1 MPNSPVEG
9 SERAPALSHLRVT
22 LDSGRRRPATGGLPV
37 ARLRWAISLF
47 FALDGFVFAGWVVRI
62 PAVKERI
69 DASPGMLGLSLLGV
83 SVGSVTAMLP
93 AGRLCRRYGNHPVTV
108 VTAALLSLSAA
119 LPPFAHDAVQLGLA
133 LVLFG
138 AAYGGLNVAFN
149 AAAVDLAEAIGRP
162 ILPSFHAAFSA
173 GGLAGAGL
181 GGLLAPHLGPRPHLL
196 LLTVIGLLVTAC
208 AGRVLLRAPV
218 PRRPGSLSR
227 DHPEG
232 VRTRGTDSAAGLRP
246 LIAIY
251 GLITLCTAYGEG
263 ALADWGALHLSD
275 DLRTGP
281 GVAAA
286 GYAVFA
292 LTMTVSRASGT
303 RLLERLGDTTVLV
316 AGGLLAAVGMLT
328 GALAPQTWLVF
339 LGYALTGTGLANV
352 FPVAVGNA
360 GASGGS
366 QGVAVASALGYTGI
380 LLGPP
385 SIGFLSEAFGLP
397 TAMTTIAVLAAL
409 AALLGRLAH
418 RAHDSPRNPPPPTDR
433 TPRHHLMRG
442 QHP

>member
-1 MPNSPVEG
+1 MEQLL
-9 SERAPALSHLRVT
+9 E
-22 LDSGRRRPATGGLPV
+22 SGRRGPATTRLPV

-62 PAVKERI
+62 PAIKEQI
-69 DASPGMLGLSLLGV
+69 DASPGVLGLALLGV
-83 SVGSVTAMLP
+83 SVGSVTTMLL

-108 VTAALLSLSAA
+108 VTAALLSLSVT
-119 LPPFAHDAVQLGLA
+119 LPPLTHDAVQLGLV
-133 LVLFG
+133 LLLFG

-181 GGLLAPHLGPRPHLL
+181 GGLLAPYLSPQRHLL
-196 LLTVIGLLVTAC
+196 LLAVVGLLVTAF

-218 PRRPGSLSR
+218 PRGPGSPAEAARTAGSGSR
-227 DHPEG
+227 D
-232 VRTRGTDSAAGLRP
+232 RLR
-246 LIAIY
+246 LFIVVY

-263 ALADWGALHLSD
+263 ALADWGALHLSA
-275 DLRTGP
+275 DLHTGP
-281 GVAAA
+281 GVAAS

-303 RLLERLGDTTVLV
+303 WLLERLGDTAVLV
-316 AGGLLAAVGMLT
+316 TGGLLAAVGMLT

-339 LGYALTGTGLANV
+339 FGYALTGMGLANV

-366 QGVAVASALGYTGI
+366 QGVAVASTLGYTGI

-397 TAMTTIAVLAAL
+397 AAMTTIAALAAL
-409 AALLGRLAH
+409 AALLGHLVR
-418 RAHDSPRNPPPPTDR
+418 RGRDR
-433 TPRHHLMRG
+433 TRNAPA
-442 QHP
+442 